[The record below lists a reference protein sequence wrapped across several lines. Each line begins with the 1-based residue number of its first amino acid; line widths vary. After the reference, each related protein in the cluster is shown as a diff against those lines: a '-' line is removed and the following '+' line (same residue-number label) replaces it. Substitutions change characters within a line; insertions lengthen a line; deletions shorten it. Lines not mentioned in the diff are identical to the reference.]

1 MGTLNEKLEY
11 LNQTKEYIKEA
22 IISKGQPV
30 SSSDTFRSY
39 ASKIA
44 AIENGDIITA
54 TNTTGSAV
62 SADDKV
68 WINDV
73 ITYNFNV
80 VGNPSINTT
89 NKTITGFS
97 PSNYVALQ
105 TAFSPETN
113 PWEMHVKF
121 TTGNDVSTTQ
131 YLFTSYDENG
141 YVLFIDQ
148 GHIHYGVKLYNM
160 PGATEIESNTTYL
173 IKFGFDTSDG
183 YYAKIKKVEDS
194 EWTDDVT
201 LSTSITLTEML
212 HSVFGV
218 SPNDDTFDNPFLGT
232 IDFSGTNIEV
242 NGSDWWT
249 PSIVENYSIVND
261 TNITA
266 TSFTAVAQTSIEN
279 NASGSVKTILDGNGS
294 YAPTLGTKVI
304 TRNNTYS
311 ASTDNLYGYSS
322 VTVNVED
329 IPAVVES
336 LSITPTTSAQSFTPT
351 SGVDGYSPVTV
362 SAVDSS
368 IDANITAGNIKSGVE
383 ILGVEGTYA
392 GETPVLEDKVITANG
407 EYTAGQGYDGI
418 GTATVAVNATGHTEV
433 AMNRTGAAINSGDKV
448 WVNQEYYEAG
458 TIINNNLGGI
468 VSWHGSWPNNGVF
481 TSDCMYGI
489 NTSTSNNALYYTPT
503 MTSQGNYYGSAF
515 AGGTDSNL
523 YFKNG
528 INFVRSNST
537 AYASKKWIRFDTG
550 TPIILGN
557 TVSNLII
564 PFVNKPGWFT
574 DGSGNLYIIDI
585 ATGEVTETIT
595 MPACATYDSLLNYAP
610 VYISD
615 EYILLANSSGGYH
628 LDKYSF
634 NPTEKTFTLVTSNV
648 FSYSASN
655 YTPVGITPDNKYIVY
670 FENTKNVMYLLN
682 TNTFEK
688 TTALSGIN
696 TVQQTYYAST
706 GVFWC
711 RERNQSSQVYPL
723 NTRAWKYNP
732 ESETFIEVQLNTD
745 FFKNIYWLSDDLSKI
760 VYNPQMGS
768 TLGSYKLSTQNR
780 ILGNNLVPYS
790 QFTAQTI
797 TGTAAESILAGATG
811 NVYLGDKGTLQ
822 SKAVTSN
829 GTVTPSEGYYGLNKV
844 TVNVVGTGVEV
855 EGKNYTGAVINEGDK
870 VWINPYYYEAGTKFS
885 INNSMSS
892 NYGAVLTPDGSKYIA
907 TNKLYNVSDNSN
919 LGTFANTSSVSYSNE
934 FRVFSNGE
942 MYRTVDGY
950 LQRCDSGL
958 SWNRQNIY
966 PIFGTSEYIYNSST
980 NAIEQIDPNDG
991 STIKSYG
998 FSDSNASW
1006 LSYSNSFFAIFIDKN
1021 HILWPIGIS
1030 NNNGNTCIV
1039 HLDDDN
1045 NAVVLGN
1052 NANINLCFHYI
1063 SNPNRCCCMGV
1074 TSDKKYALVTTSS
1087 SSFNIYK
1094 LGDGFNITEIVNSD
1108 LKLDTSF
1115 LGNSYNCCAIYYT
1128 DKDILFNNKVNSWS
1142 SIYSGTNLNNTKVY
1156 KYNPSTEEFKQVSID
1171 FEGLFGGTGFGVS
1184 CVNGMI
1190 DIWYT
1195 QHSTGWKYVLTSEE
1209 KSGNNL
1215 VNYGSAVTSSTQTGT
1230 ATESIATGAT
1240 GTVKVGAAFVPTLE
1254 TLAITPTTS
1263 AQTIIPATGV
1273 DGYDEV
1279 TVSAVTS
1286 SIDANILAGNI
1297 KKDVQILGVTGSY
1310 EGASIN
1316 NQNKSITVDGSY
1328 TADSGYTGL
1337 GTVTVTAGAVAS
1349 ASTQNEIAEELMLIN
1364 DGATTFTLTVSPTDA
1379 TPVITSTTNSVVL
1392 TPSSSSGGVSVY
1404 SISANSLKTYSYS
1417 VSKEGYAT
1425 STGTIDG
1432 GTTSLTVTLV
1442 AESQGGGGLP
1452 EEGPTIDPSDGDNS
1466 GGSSN
1471 PDIID

>member
-1 MGTLNEKLEY
+1 MSSTTYDKLQYLNE
-11 LNQTKEYIKEA
+11 TKAQIKKA
-22 IISKGQPV
+22 IIDKGQQIGDN
-30 SSSDTFRSY
+30 DTFRSY
-39 ASKIA
+39 VAKIE
-44 AIENGDIITA
+44 AIETGTPINNQNKSVTPGVNEQEVTFDSGYTGLGTVTVGGDTDLVAGNIKSGINIFGVVGSVVEA
-54 TNTTGSAV
+54 NNTT
-62 SADDKV
+62 
-68 WINDV
+68 
-73 ITYNFNV
+73 
-80 VGNPSINTT
+80 TT
-89 NKTITGFS
+89 
-97 PSNYVALQ
+97 
-105 TAFSPETN
+105 
-113 PWEMHVKF
+113 
-121 TTGNDVSTTQ
+121 
-131 YLFTSYDENG
+131 
-141 YVLFIDQ
+141 
-148 GHIHYGVKLYNM
+148 
-160 PGATEIESNTTYL
+160 
-173 IKFGFDTSDG
+173 
-183 YYAKIKKVEDS
+183 
-194 EWTDDVT
+194 
-201 LSTSITLTEML
+201 
-212 HSVFGV
+212 
-218 SPNDDTFDNPFLGT
+218 
-232 IDFSGTNIEV
+232 
-242 NGSDWWT
+242 
-249 PSIVENYSIVND
+249 
-261 TNITA
+261 
-266 TSFTAVAQTSIEN
+266 
-279 NASGSVKTILDGNGS
+279 
-294 YAPTLGTKVI
+294 
-304 TRNNTYS
+304 
-311 ASTDNLYGYSS
+311 
-322 VTVNVED
+322 
-329 IPAVVES
+329 
-336 LSITPTTSAQSFTPT
+336 ITPTTSSQTVTP
-351 SGVDGYSPVTV
+351 DSPYNGFSSVTV
-362 SAVDSS
+362 PAVTST
-368 IDANITAGNIKSGVE
+368 IDANITAANIKSGVE

-392 GETPVLEDKVITANG
+392 GEAPVLEDKIITSNG

-433 AMNRTGAAINSGDKV
+433 AVNYTGLNIAAGDKV
-448 WVNQEYYEAG
+448 WMNQYWYSSNDSR
-458 TIINNNLGGI
+458 TINYPSNPGYSSGPHDFLTPNGQFIFLNSTGSFGNYGLWKINNNNTITKVGGSSTESECFNYSANYPATQLALESDGVVYTQNSYGMRRIDSGWGWGHSNWYPVRGSSEIIIDKENMALQKIDPSDGTVLKTYSFDTAPNFNSYLGSASSTNGYYLGNGKIWLFHYSSGYYVREYILNDSNNTAEYQREFSDASLYLIHGNVGSAYYDGTTGI
-468 VSWHGSWPNNGVF
+468 NI
-481 TSDCMYGI
+481 TSDYKYIIGGNIVFSIAENKNIYSETPMSLYHSDGRVDYYYPDTNTWIIEYGSGILIFKYDPNTEEFTKI
-489 NTSTSNNALYYTPT
+489 NFDSDSHKPISNNAHIYCISSDL
-503 MTSQGNYYGSAF
+503 
-515 AGGTDSNL
+515 
-523 YFKNG
+523 
-528 INFVRSNST
+528 
-537 AYASKKWIRFDTG
+537 
-550 TPIILGN
+550 
-557 TVSNLII
+557 
-564 PFVNKPGWFT
+564 
-574 DGSGNLYIIDI
+574 
-585 ATGEVTETIT
+585 
-595 MPACATYDSLLNYAP
+595 SL
-610 VYISD
+610 
-615 EYILLANSSGGYH
+615 
-628 LDKYSF
+628 
-634 NPTEKTFTLVTSNV
+634 V
-648 FSYSASN
+648 FSKNYDWTSHSNFWLYS
-655 YTPVGITPDNKYIVY
+655 T
-670 FENTKNVMYLLN
+670 TKNV
-682 TNTFEK
+682 TNS
-688 TTALSGIN
+688 LIN
-696 TVQQTYYAST
+696 
-706 GVFWC
+706 
-711 RERNQSSQVYPL
+711 
-723 NTRAWKYNP
+723 
-732 ESETFIEVQLNTD
+732 
-745 FFKNIYWLSDDLSKI
+745 
-760 VYNPQMGS
+760 
-768 TLGSYKLSTQNR
+768 
-780 ILGNNLVPYS
+780 YS
-790 QFTAQTI
+790 QGLVSSDTI
-797 TGTAAESILAGATG
+797 TGTAAENIALGASG
-811 NVYLGDKGTLQ
+811 NVYLGDKGNLQ
-822 SKAVTSN
+822 SKAATSN
-829 GTVTPSEGYYGLNKV
+829 GTVTPSEGYYGLSKV
-844 TVNVVGTGVEV
+844 IVNVVGTGAEV

-885 INNSMSS
+885 INNSMSG

-942 MYRTVDGY
+942 MYRTVGGY

-958 SWNRQNIY
+958 SWNRQNTY

-1094 LGDGFNITEIVNSD
+1094 LGDGSNITEIVNSD

-1240 GTVKVGAAFVPTLE
+1240 GTVKVGAALVPTLE

-1297 KKDVQILGVTGSY
+1297 KKDVKILGVTGSY

-1328 TADSGYTGL
+1328 TADAGYTGL

-1349 ASTQNEIAEELMLIN
+1349 AATQNEIAEELMLIN

-1417 VSKEGYAT
+1417 VSKEGYVT
-1425 STGTIDG
+1425 STGTING
-1432 GTTSLTVTLV
+1432 GTASLTVTLV

-1452 EEGPTIDPSDGDNS
+1452 EEEGMFDPSDGSDEAL
-1466 GGSSN
+1466 
-1471 PDIID
+1471 